1 MSIRRRQNRPGF
13 VHPNRGFSLVEVLV
27 ALLVLSIG
35 LLGLAF
41 LQGQGMKFNTDAYAR
56 TQATLL
62 AYDIVDRMRANDQGA
77 GAGSYDVPTSTSAT
91 AKIGAYNSCKSS
103 NCYCDKAD
111 GSVSCDT
118 AELADYDLGKWYEAQ
133 DQSLPVDPNNL
144 STIAQNGNEHTIT
157 MRWRDRNAPNGI
169 RAQVLVVEL

>member
-1 MSIRRRQNRPGF
+1 MSTRRHQSRPGL
-13 VHPNRGFSLVEVLV
+13 VHPSRGFSLIEVLV

-41 LQGQGMKFNTDAYAR
+41 LQGQGMKFNTNAYAR

-77 GAGSYDVPTSTSAT
+77 GAGNYNVPTSTSAT
-91 AKIGAYNSCKSS
+91 AKIGDYDSCKSG

-118 AELADYDLGKWYEAQ
+118 AELADYDLGKWYETQ
-133 DQSLPVDPNNL
+133 DQMLPVDPNNL

-157 MRWRDRNAPNGI
+157 MRWRDRDAPSGI
-169 RAQVLVVEL
+169 REQVLAVEL